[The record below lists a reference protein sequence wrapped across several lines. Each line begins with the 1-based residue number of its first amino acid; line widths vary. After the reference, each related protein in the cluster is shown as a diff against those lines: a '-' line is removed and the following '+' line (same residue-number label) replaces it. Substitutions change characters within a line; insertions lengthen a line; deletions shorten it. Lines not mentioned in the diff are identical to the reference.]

1 MKTNK
6 LTFHQYQRTEDYN
19 AQSWQVPSA
28 ELKQALDSEIAFF
41 EEQLEAST
49 QSSHRAAGKAVL
61 RPEDIANLSGALK
74 DELHWAERAMAK
86 AEQYLER
93 VAAMIEEHNATLAN
107 TNLGAWALRF
117 HHNHQRATELLH
129 MRGRA
134 LRRYRRCKAH
144 LESILVAIGR
154 QQQERNHAL
163 SGDEA
168 NNQQMHQLFR
178 HRQMAILHNYQRTE
192 LDIRRQMRDQL
203 DDIHDQQLLNI
214 YHHNLD
220 ETVSDLRL
228 HSQIR
233 SLSLRLGRSSR

>member
-1 MKTNK
+1 MATDK
-6 LTFHQYQRTEDYN
+6 LTFHQYQGSESYN

-28 ELKQALDSEIAFF
+28 ELKQALDTEIAFY
-41 EEQLEAST
+41 EEQLEASKHGHHG
-49 QSSHRAAGKAVL
+49 SAGKSVL

-86 AEQYLER
+86 AEQHLAR
-93 VAAMIEEHNATLAN
+93 VAEMIEQHNTKLADAN
-107 TNLGAWALRF
+107 IGAWALRF
-117 HHNHQRATELLH
+117 HQNHQRATELLH

-144 LESILVAIGR
+144 LESVLVAIGR
-154 QQQERNHAL
+154 QQQERNHSL
-163 SGDEA
+163 SGEEA
-168 NNQQMHQLFR
+168 NNQQMQQLFR

-192 LDIRRQMRDQL
+192 LNIRRQMREQL
-203 DDIHDQQLLNI
+203 EDIHDQQLLHV

-233 SLSLRLGRSSR
+233 SLSLRLGRPSR